1 MSEHDHEPYTPT
13 PATGLKAAL
22 GRLATHAC
30 RWLPVVGGTVWLV
43 GCEGRPFRLDGEQ
56 EEAKPVATR
65 DWLVPLTLDA
75 SGCGPQL
82 RMNLRAAWLR
92 SAAAEH
98 ASVASFTRVA
108 QQLLAVGAPP
118 ALVQRALLAAQDEVR
133 HAQLCYSVASAYG
146 DQPLGPAPFPAACVP
161 EQRATWT
168 RAELLER
175 LAIESLADGCLNEGF
190 ATVTAA
196 AAAERALVPAV
207 RKAWSV
213 IALDE
218 AKHAELGWAVL
229 AWCLEQE
236 PSLTR
241 RIEQAL
247 DRLPTG
253 LPAGAPRALAEQQR
267 AHGQLSQGERERLFS
282 RTRAAVY
289 ERGKRLLNPPRALA
303 G

>member
-1 MSEHDHEPYTPT
+1 MSEREHDTHPDRPS
-13 PATGLKAAL
+13 GLKGL
-22 GRLATHAC
+22 VGRVVSRAG
-30 RWLPVVGGTVWLV
+30 RWLPVVGGTVWLA
-43 GCEGRPFRLDGEQ
+43 GCGRPYRLDGELH
-56 EEAKPVATR
+56 EAEPVATR
-65 DWLVPLTLDA
+65 DWLLPLQLDP

-82 RMNLRAAWLR
+82 RMNLRAAWLK

-133 HAQLCYSVASAYG
+133 HARLCYSLASAYG

-161 EQRATWT
+161 EQRASWT

-175 LAIESLADGCLNEGF
+175 LAIESLTDGCLNEGF

-229 AWCLEQE
+229 AWCLAEE
-236 PSLTR
+236 PSLAR
-241 RIEQAL
+241 RIGQEL
-247 DRLPTG
+247 DRLPDT
-253 LPAGAPRALAEQQR
+253 LPQDAPRSLAEQQR
-267 AHGQLSQGERERLFS
+267 AHGQLSQGERERLFA